1 MTNQSTVNARAIV
14 EWLLDAGVTD
24 VVIAPGSRS
33 APLSYAFAQAE
44 AAGLVRVHVRIDE
57 RDAGFLALGI
67 SKSSSK
73 PVPVVVT
80 SGTAVANLLPAVIEG
95 YYSGIE
101 LVVVSADRPARQ
113 RNRRSPQTI
122 DQAKLFGKYALAVDL
137 AVDADVPTELS
148 RLVEQR
154 NVPQPLHI
162 NAQFDVPLMPTSSDW
177 TPQQVTHSIQENVH
191 LAATVHQEVPSRG
204 LIIAGDMNDINA
216 AREIGQLAT
225 SLGWP
230 IIWEPTANVHAADYA
245 IAHGPLVLPHCPTP
259 DCILTIGALGLSRV
273 TMAALR
279 TTPQHIAIHLPS
291 SGQELT
297 DPTGTAKQVLHAVP
311 SLTTTRDDSWLAMW
325 QSAAQKAQD
334 IVDAALSQKTLTG
347 QRVAVEVWKHAKHDD
362 QLFIAASWPVR
373 HVEAYAPVREGLR
386 TLGNRGANGI
396 DGLIS
401 TAWGTALT
409 HAARTYLLIG
419 DIAFL
424 HDAGGLNVSAADSRP
439 NLTIVVSD
447 NDGSGIFGQL
457 EQGAPEF
464 ARHYERVF
472 GTPHGKDLWVI
483 AESYGI
489 PAQRVTTADE
499 LARALT
505 QTDKIPG
512 VHVIVCTV
520 SNRQDEAD
528 LIKHIAQDVATAL
541 Q

>member
-1 MTNQSTVNARAIV
+1 MTNQSTRNSRAIV
-14 EWLLDAGVTD
+14 EWLLGVGVTE

-44 AAGLVRVHVRIDE
+44 AAGLVRIHVRIDE
-57 RDAGFLALGI
+57 RDAGFLALGL
-67 SKSSSK
+67 SKSSGT

-101 LVVVSADRPARQ
+101 LVVVSADRPANQ
-113 RNRRSPQTI
+113 RHRRSPQTI
-122 DQAKLFGKYALAVDL
+122 DQAQMFGKYAQAVDL
-137 AVDADVPTELS
+137 AVDADVPSELS
-148 RLVEQR
+148 QLLKSTSAKH
-154 NVPQPLHI
+154 PFHI
-162 NAQFDVPLMPTSSDW
+162 NAQFDVPLMPTGTEW
-177 TPQQVTHSIQENVH
+177 IPQQVTRSPRESSPV
-191 LAATVHQEVPSRG
+191 AAMHQEVPSRG
-204 LIIAGDMNDINA
+204 LIIAGDMNDGDA
-216 AREIGQLAT
+216 ACKIAQLAT

-230 IIWEPTANVHAADYA
+230 IVWEPTANVHSADNA
-245 IAHGPLVLPHCPTP
+245 IAHGPLVLPHMPTP
-259 DCILTIGALGLSRV
+259 DCILTIGAIGLSRV
-273 TMAALR
+273 TLAAIR
-279 TTPQHIAIHLPS
+279 ATPQHIAIHLPS
-291 SGQELT
+291 SGPELT
-297 DPTGTAKQVLHAVP
+297 DPTGTAQQVLRQIP
-311 SLTTTRDDSWLAMW
+311 DFTNTRDDLWLALW
-325 QSAAQKAQD
+325 KSAAEKAD
-334 IVDAALSQKTLTG
+334 KIVNVALSQKTLSG
-347 QRVAVEVWKHAKHDD
+347 QRVAVDVWNHAKTDD

-373 HVEAYAPVREGLR
+373 HVEAYVPLRDGLH

-409 HAARTYLLIG
+409 HSSRTYLLMG

-424 HDAGGLNVSAADSRP
+424 HDASGLNVSSADARP

-457 EQGAPEF
+457 EQGAPEY
-464 ARHYERVF
+464 AQHYERVF

-489 PAQRVTTADE
+489 PAQRVTTTDE

-520 SNRQDEAD
+520 SNRQDEAA
-528 LIKHIAQDVATAL
+528 LIKHIANEVASAL
-541 Q
+541 K